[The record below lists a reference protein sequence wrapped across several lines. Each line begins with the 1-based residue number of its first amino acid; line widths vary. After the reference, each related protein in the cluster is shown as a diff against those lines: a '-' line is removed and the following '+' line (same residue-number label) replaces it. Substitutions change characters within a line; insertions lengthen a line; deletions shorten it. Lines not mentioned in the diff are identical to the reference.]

1 MTVEGPLLARY
12 EHPRP
17 CRRPRC
23 RRVPRL
29 VPNALGPSGPA
40 RLRAHDAGARRVRS
54 RNDAEASPPVRTRQC
69 FRTQLARRLPGCL
82 GRHRG
87 PRRCHGRSRRAS
99 AVVPGR
105 DAPGGS
111 TAVRSLGDPQR
122 GHAGRPVLARCRVR
136 QSVHGERRSP
146 ATATTRAMRRETP
159 RRHLRQRAAHSRL
172 PHLRPAAPLSR
183 HAPPRRP
190 RGRTCGGGTFGRPS
204 VRRGSARCTSP
215 RRRFRSARL
224 RPVCGAA
231 TQGAPGTAGRRFA
244 PGSSLEG
251 PGTRGELDRLA
262 GRRVV
267 QAVSLHREPTPAGPV
282 FTAEPVA
289 VGEGA

>member
-1 MTVEGPLLARY
+1 M
-12 EHPRP
+12 
-17 CRRPRC
+17 
-23 RRVPRL
+23 
-29 VPNALGPSGPA
+29 
-40 RLRAHDAGARRVRS
+40 RAHDAGARRVRS
-54 RNDAEASPPVRTRQC
+54 RNDAEASPPVRTRKR

-105 DAPGGS
+105 DAPGDS
-111 TAVRSLGDPQR
+111 TAVRLLGDSQR
-122 GHAGRPVLARCRVR
+122 GHAGRPVLARCRVH

-146 ATATTRAMRRETP
+146 NTSTTRAMRRETP
-159 RRHLRQRAAHSRL
+159 RRHLRQRVAHSRL
-172 PHLRPAAPLSR
+172 PHLRRAVPLSR
-183 HAPPRRP
+183 HAPPPRP

-231 TQGAPGTAGRRFA
+231 TQGAPGAADSRLA
-244 PGSSLEG
+244 PGSSLKG

-267 QAVSLHREPTPAGPV
+267 QPLSIHRESAPACPV
-282 FTAEPVA
+282 FTVEPVA
-289 VGEGA
+289 VREGV